1 MFVNCSNHPYEIWN
15 DAQKKASAVYGE
27 VKDIPFPIIPPH
39 FSAKDIRELAKEY
52 AEKIEENHPE
62 AVLVAGEFTFCFM
75 LVDKLLTD
83 GINVV
88 SSCSKRMTEEVKKD
102 DGTNEKKSVFL
113 FEQYRKYEYFKE
125 GSDGQRS
132 FE

>member
-27 VKDIPFPIIPPH
+27 VKDIPFPFIPPH
-39 FSAKDIRELAKEY
+39 FSAKDIRELVKEY